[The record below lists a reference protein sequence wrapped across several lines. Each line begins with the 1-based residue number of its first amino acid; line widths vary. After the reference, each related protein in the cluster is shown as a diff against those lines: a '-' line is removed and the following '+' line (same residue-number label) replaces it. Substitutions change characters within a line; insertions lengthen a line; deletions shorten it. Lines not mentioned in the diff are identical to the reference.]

1 MRLYGVSI
9 FLVLIGCQSQPDKAT
24 VKPAL
29 TFDQEVDATLIK
41 IREDERL
48 LGEEGV
54 SEGTPSENAFI
65 LKAKSRTDI
74 SKADIY
80 NLLQKQT
87 DDAGRIALLMN
98 CLKARSEELTAE
110 QWRKLDQ
117 KHSTKLG
124 VLLIT
129 RHFWRSQLLRKFEP
143 TSYKAYTSY
152 FVGQFNQTKDA
163 KERRRLANDIWI
175 EKKIREFFVANYP
188 KDVVES
194 IRAAAN

>member
-1 MRLYGVSI
+1 MRLYGVAI
-9 FLVLIGCQSQPDKAT
+9 FLVVFGCQSQPDKAT

-29 TFDQEVDATLIK
+29 TFGQELDATLIK
-41 IREDERL
+41 IREEL
-48 LGEEGV
+48 LGEEGF
-54 SEGTPSENAFI
+54 SEGAPSENAFI

-80 NLLQKQT
+80 NSLQKQT
-87 DDAGRIALLMN
+87 DDPGRIALLMN
-98 CLKARSEELTAE
+98 CLKARSEELTSE

-143 TSYKAYTSY
+143 ASYKVYTSY

-163 KERRRLANDIWI
+163 RVRRRLANDIWI
-175 EKKIREFFVANYP
+175 EKKIRAFFVANYS
-188 KDVVES
+188 KDVVETV
-194 IRAAAN
+194 RAAAN